1 MEELRN
7 LTGLSSNGG
16 KLAGQRE
23 RVSLAKASPVGA
35 GPIQRDAEN
44 QPDTTEGV
52 LLLQRCYPKQG
63 GRGTPLPLSTHLLSS
78 FNQCLPLAN
87 LLGS

>member
-23 RVSLAKASPVGA
+23 RISLAKASPVGA
-35 GPIQRDAEN
+35 GPIQGDAEN

-63 GRGTPLPLSTHLLSS
+63 GRGNTLASLHSPS
-78 FNQCLPLAN
+78 FIFQHLPLAN